1 MAYTSTTSTFV
12 YSSNH
17 HPNMALPKLAEELYL
32 LFEQEKYTE
41 CQQLLTPVKIELI
54 KHNLLVP
61 TSANTQT
68 NDQLNDLKIAERILE
83 IGAFSSLL
91 THNYLSFENY
101 FASLRPF
108 YATAKLH
115 GKNEVNSDSTKI
127 ISLYLIY
134 LLTQGDISKFH
145 IELESIYH
153 APQFNIDKDK
163 YLQYPIDMERNLM
176 EGNYIKIWK
185 LLQADSNLPCK
196 EYQHFTSTLVNTLRV
211 EIAKSIEKTNDSI
224 PISNCKTLLYFP
236 QEQSDL
242 TFEEVLKQEL
252 EVDDWVFRDGVIY
265 FSQHKSQD
273 SSLADS
279 SQIITNVLNY
289 AEQIESIV

>member
-1 MAYTSTTSTFV
+1 
-12 YSSNH
+12 
-17 HPNMALPKLAEELYL
+17 MALPKLAEELYL
-32 LFEQEKYTE
+32 LFDQEKYNE
-41 CQQLLTPVKIELI
+41 CQQLLTPIKIELI

-61 TSANTQT
+61 STANTLT
-68 NDQLNDLKIAERILE
+68 TDQLNDLKIAERILE

-91 THNYLSFENY
+91 THNYLSFENF

-108 YATAKLH
+108 YATPKLH
-115 GKNEVNSDSTKI
+115 GKNEVDTDSTKI

-145 IELESIYH
+145 IELEAIYY
-153 APQFNIDKDK
+153 APQFNIEKDK
-163 YLQYPIDMERNLM
+163 YLRFPIDLERNLM

-185 LLQADSNLPCK
+185 LLQSDSSLPCK
-196 EYQHFTSTLVNTLRV
+196 EYQHFTSTLINTLRA

-236 QEQSDL
+236 QEQSDVK
-242 TFEEVLKQEL
+242 FEEVLNQEV
-252 EVDDWVFRDGVIY
+252 EVEGWVFRDGVIY
-265 FSQHKSQD
+265 FSQQKSQD
-273 SSLADS
+273 PSLADS
-279 SQIITNVLNY
+279 AQIISNVLNY

>member
-1 MAYTSTTSTFV
+1 
-12 YSSNH
+12 
-17 HPNMALPKLAEELYL
+17 MALPKLAEELYL
-32 LFEQEKYTE
+32 LFAQEKYNE
-41 CQQLLTPVKIELI
+41 CQQLLTPIKIELI

-61 TSANTQT
+61 STANTLT
-68 NDQLNDLKIAERILE
+68 TDQLNDLKIAERILE

-91 THNYLSFENY
+91 THNYLSFENF

-108 YATAKLH
+108 YATPKLH
-115 GKNEVNSDSTKI
+115 GKYEVDTDSTKI

-145 IELESIYH
+145 IELEAIYY
-153 APQFNIDKDK
+153 APQYNIEKDK
-163 YLQYPIDMERNLM
+163 YLRFPVDLERNLM

-185 LLQADSNLPCK
+185 LLQSDSSLPCK
-196 EYQHFTSTLVNTLRV
+196 EYQHFTSTLINTLRT

-242 TFEEVLKQEL
+242 KFEEVLNQEL
-252 EVDDWVFRDGVIY
+252 EVEGWVFRDGVIF
-265 FSQHKSQD
+265 FSQQKGQD
-273 SSLADS
+273 PSLADS
-279 SQIITNVLNY
+279 AQIISNVLNY